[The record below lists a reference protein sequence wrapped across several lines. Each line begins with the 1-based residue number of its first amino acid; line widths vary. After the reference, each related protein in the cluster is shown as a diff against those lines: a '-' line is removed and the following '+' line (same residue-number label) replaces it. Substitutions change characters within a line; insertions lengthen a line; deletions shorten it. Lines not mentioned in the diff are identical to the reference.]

1 MPPGCAESLRQPT
14 HHTFYTNIRNSHIDT
29 IVFART
35 GSIHLITSR
44 FHTLFFTSLGGCSG
58 SKRNPHQVRS
68 ISAFIMS
75 PCSRSTR
82 GETAPART
90 IAAWLHKE
98 KSWTCMKIE
107 DFTIRS
113 RDFTIRSRV
122 TLEFY
127 VESKSQ
133 SWDIWGWSSRRPA
146 KRLILS
152 GIMVNSWKQTTPS
165 VWLQSIQQFKGSIPI
180 WWEQIVHLTP
190 STLYYQKSNFEIPH
204 VWITYFH

>member
-1 MPPGCAESLRQPT
+1 M
-14 HHTFYTNIRNSHIDT
+14 FYTNIRNSHIDT

-35 GSIHLITSR
+35 GSIHLITSG
-44 FHTLFFTSLGGCSG
+44 FTHCFSPLC

-90 IAAWLHKE
+90 IAAWVYKE
-98 KSWTCMKIE
+98 KSWTCMRIE

-113 RDFTIRSRV
+113 RILPSEAGSYWNFTLKV
-122 TLEFY
+122 NL
-127 VESKSQ
+127 Q

-146 KRLILS
+146 TRLILS
-152 GIMVNSWKQTTPS
+152 GIMVNSWSKQLQAYGYSPS
-165 VWLQSIQQFKGSIPI
+165 SNSRAQSQFDGNR
-180 WWEQIVHLTP
+180 LCT
-190 STLYYQKSNFEIPH
+190 
-204 VWITYFH
+204 